1 MNITFSNIY
10 SILARYRFS
19 MIAKKSFFL
28 VLIVVFTVAFDSFSQ
43 RKGDTIDSTE
53 VMRLNALFR
62 IQYKSQPAKSFEYA
76 NTALEISKRINFLQG
91 EATANNNLGVY
102 YKQKGDYDKA
112 LNYYKISFNLYD
124 SLRNQEGIGKS
135 LSNIGNIYSINED
148 FERALDYYTDA
159 KEIFEKLK
167 DVPRLLRILN
177 NIGNIYLDQGQEFEA
192 EDYYRRVL
200 RIYEQNP
207 SQSSLF
213 DPYSNIGKI
222 YFNRQAYDSALYYFN
237 KSLKKE
243 EAADNKFGV
252 SAALVKIARLH
263 NARGSHM
270 AAKNAA
276 LDAVDIANSINAK
289 PILLDAFSTLAEV
302 YIHLEDLKNSYMYMN
317 QYHIMN
323 DSLFNEKSRRA
334 IAELEKSIELEQKE
348 KEIALLRKESE
359 IKDLQYQNSQLFTYG
374 AFGFSIL
381 LLSLAI
387 ISFQKFKQNR
397 KAKTLLEYQ
406 NEEILKSK
414 QAIEIQKMKLESWN
428 QNITDSIEYAKSIQ
442 DGIMNKNSFK
452 ENIPSSFVYYKPKD
466 IVSGDFYWYSR
477 QNGCDILALID
488 CTGHGVAGAFMT
500 VIANATMNQIVNEEH
515 EIEPHKILAKLDIK
529 VMDILKQK
537 EVTRS
542 NHSMDVALCKIDYER
557 QLVTFSGAKRPLYVV
572 EDNELKEF
580 KGNNFTVGEYFNSP
594 DKKFTFQ
601 EIEFEKNQTFYLS
614 SDGFPDQF
622 GIKTQKKYLRKRF
635 KSLLESISNKSL
647 PEQGKSLEL
656 EMKRWQ
662 GEMQQTDDML
672 VIGFRV

>member
-1 MNITFSNIY
+1 
-10 SILARYRFS
+10 
-19 MIAKKSFFL
+19 MIIKKSFL
-28 VLIVVFTVAFDSFSQ
+28 LICLLGFCAVFESFSQ
-43 RKGDTIDSTE
+43 RKGNIKDSTE
-53 VMRLNALFR
+53 VMRLNTLFK
-62 IQYKSQPAKSFEYA
+62 IQYRSQPAKSFEYA

-91 EATANNNLGVY
+91 EATAHNNLGVY

-112 LNYYKISFNLYD
+112 LSYYKMSFNLYD
-124 SLRNQEGIGKS
+124 SLKDKEGIGKS

-159 KEIFEKLK
+159 KQRFEELN
-167 DVPRLLRILN
+167 DIPRLLRILN
-177 NIGNIYLDQGQEFEA
+177 NIGNIYLDQGQEFQA
-192 EDYYRRVL
+192 EEYYRQVL
-200 RIYEQNP
+200 SIYKQNP
-207 SQSSLF
+207 QQSSLF
-213 DPYSNIGKI
+213 DPFSNIGKI
-222 YFNRQAYDSALYYFN
+222 YFNRLAYDSALFYFN

-243 EAADNKFGV
+243 EASDNKFGV

-263 NARGSHM
+263 NARGSHL

-276 LDAVDIANSINAK
+276 LDAVDMAVGINAK
-289 PILLDAFSTLAEV
+289 PILLDAYSTLAEV
-302 YIHLEDLKNSYMYMN
+302 YLHLDDLQNSYLYMN
-317 QYHIMN
+317 QYHTMN
-323 DSLFNEKSRRA
+323 DSIYNESSRRA

-348 KEIALLRKESE
+348 KEIVLLKKESE
-359 IKDLQYQNSQLFTYG
+359 IKDLKYQNNQLFTYG
-374 AFGFSIL
+374 AIGFSVL
-381 LLSLAI
+381 LLSLGI
-387 ISFQKFKQNR
+387 ISFQKFKQSR

-406 NEEILKSK
+406 NQEILRSK

-442 DGIMNKNSFK
+442 EGIMNKNSFK

-477 QNGCDILALID
+477 QAGCDILALID

-515 EIEPHKILAKLDIK
+515 EIDPHKILAKLDIK
-529 VMDILKQK
+529 VMEILKQK
-537 EVTRS
+537 EVTTS
-542 NHSMDVALCKIDYER
+542 NHSMDVALCKIDYDR
-557 QLVTFSGAKRPLYVV
+557 KVVTFSGAKRPLYVV

-580 KGNNFTVGEYFNSP
+580 KGNNLTVGEYYNSP

-601 EIEFEKNQTFYLS
+601 EIDFERNQTFYLS
-614 SDGFPDQF
+614 SDGFADQF
-622 GIKTQKKYLRKRF
+622 GINTQKKYLRKRF

-662 GEMQQTDDML
+662 GEMEQTDDML